1 MGKVLEIGKAVSPSH
16 FVGKGELKNMKRI
29 LVSYGGGMGGANK
42 TYYTE
47 KIHKEQAIN
56 GTWNIVDIHG
66 NMIELNPRFIV
77 EVVATKVV
85 VLKTNTTG
93 HANYNSKTCKS
104 SILTEYFDLGEMG
117 YNDYVL
123 KDTFRS
129 SDKIKTFHKE
139 SETI

>member
-1 MGKVLEIGKAVSPSH
+1 MNKVLEIGKAMSPSN
-16 FVGKGELKNMKRI
+16 FIGKGELKNMKRI

-42 TYYTE
+42 SYYSE
-47 KIHKEQAIN
+47 KIHKEQAVN

-66 NMIELNPRFIV
+66 NIIELNPRFIV
-77 EVVATKVV
+77 EVVETKVLI
-85 VLKTNTTG
+85 LKTDITA

-104 SILTEYFDLGEMG
+104 KMLTEYFDLGEMG

-123 KDTFRS
+123 IDGFRS

>member
-1 MGKVLEIGKAVSPSH
+1 MNKVLEIGKAMSPST

-29 LVSYGGGMGGANK
+29 LVSYGGGMGGSNK

-47 KIHKEQAIN
+47 KIHKEQAVN

-77 EVVATKVV
+77 EVVDTKV
-85 VLKTNTTG
+85 LILNTDITE
-93 HANYNSKTCKS
+93 HANYHKQTCQS
-104 SILTEYFDLGEMG
+104 RILTEYFDLGEMG

-123 KDTFRS
+123 KDEFRS

>member
-1 MGKVLEIGKAVSPSH
+1 MNKVLEIGKAMSPSH
-16 FVGKGELKNMKRI
+16 FVGKGELKKMKRI

-47 KIHKEQAIN
+47 KIHKEQAVN

-77 EVVATKVV
+77 EVVETKVLI
-85 VLKTNTTG
+85 LKTDITE
-93 HANYNSKTCKS
+93 HASYNSKTCKS
-104 SILTEYFDLGEMG
+104 KILTEYFDLGEMG